1 MPRLQPLD
9 SHNLA
14 DKIADQ
20 LRETIQSGDYAPGE
34 RLVERRL
41 ASELNVSHIPVR
53 EALARL
59 TEEGLVERL
68 PRRGAR
74 VAVIGV
80 EELEELSSLRVVLE
94 QFVVDRAMKRWTPE
108 AERALRQI
116 VADMERAAARRDTRR
131 IFDLDVRFHEQLWA
145 LADHGIL
152 ADFAAQLRGRING
165 FLRAATNALEADAL
179 QEHARSHGQLV
190 DAIASGN
197 GAAARRAMAKH
208 IELAADR
215 IASRLER
222 DAAAAARGVA

>member
-9 SHNLA
+9 SNNLA

-20 LRETIQSGDYAPGE
+20 LRETIQSGEYAPGE

-41 ASELNVSHIPVR
+41 AGELNVSHIPVR

-74 VAVIGV
+74 VAVIGLK
-80 EELEELSSLRVVLE
+80 ELEELSSLRVVLE
-94 QFVVDRAMKRWTPE
+94 QFVVDRVMQRWTPE
-108 AERALRQI
+108 AEQALRQT
-116 VADMERAAARRDTRR
+116 VAQMEQAARRRDTRR
-131 IFDLDVRFHEQLWA
+131 IFDLDVRFHEQLWV

-165 FLRAATNALEADAL
+165 FLRAATTALEATAL
-179 QEHARSHGQLV
+179 QEHARSHAQLL
-190 DAIASGN
+190 DATASGN
-197 GAAARRAMAKH
+197 AAAARKAMAKH

-215 IASRLER
+215 IATRLIAEE
-222 DAAAAARGVA
+222 AARPPAG